1 MCLAAEKCGHLHF
14 DIRRDMWW
22 RAQGFH
28 CGDTLAGEVS
38 FADIFWK
45 VNAMS
50 DLCEH
55 TCLSASHK
63 LAVVGGSRFLAMW
76 LR

>member
-1 MCLAAEKCGHLHF
+1 MPVEYPDHEGCATCSAQVCLAAEKCGHLDF

-28 CGDTLAGEVS
+28 CGDTPAGEVS

-45 VNAMS
+45 VS
-50 DLCEH
+50 KSHVL
-55 TCLSASHK
+55 ASQHCT
-63 LAVVGGSRFLAMW
+63 S
-76 LR
+76 